1 MTKYLVGTI
10 TLGCF
15 FGSFLLV
22 LLQNLLSGATEEIL
36 SDGIITAVFGLG
48 TFANLI
54 AYKKTSN
61 KKTSKPKNNA
71 QSTTPA
77 HSPSY
82 AETFHEEEI
91 RRLNARVNELEQQNS
106 RLLSELASTPRGS
119 SLQNVPTR
127 TQTQPLRQVACASA
141 PKAPNTENKK
151 LSEILCN
158 IPKEIVDLLW
168 FSNGSRKNY
177 RKETNEFN
185 FSFAGHTQRI
195 ITTSIS
201 EPSAIDIN
209 LPLSDLLFSPPP
221 LGYYP
226 SYERLTP
233 QERTAYLNWLSDITV
248 PIDIGYVFI
257 FYYGLERHLFFG
269 NAEDALATIFILRQF
284 HNNSSFLDYSGDAI
298 ILYALI
304 HKKWE
309 ILLNLIPEQLS
320 DDMRLF
326 TMALVNN
333 SFSAQDIMESYR
345 SFGFENN
352 RYIKN
357 EPELFLFTLEDLL
370 IEQFSTPSFPVD
382 PEDFK
387 SAHGTVSLMLANY
400 SLLPEQ
406 RFFSLPDISTSPR
419 VHDKINELLV
429 NTHESVKI
437 KLREQRKRQKVSS
450 NSLP

>member
-1 MTKYLVGTI
+1 MTRYLVGTI
-10 TLGCF
+10 TWGVFLGF
-15 FGSFLLV
+15 FLLV
-22 LLQNLLSGATEEIL
+22 FLPLLFSGMVEGTICV
-36 SDGIITAVFGLG
+36 GIIVAVCAFG
-48 TFANLI
+48 TFSNLI
-54 AYKKTSN
+54 AYKKTS
-61 KKTSKPKNNA
+61 KAKNNTP
-71 QSTTPA
+71 STTSA
-77 HSPSY
+77 RSPSY

-91 RRLNARVNELEQQNS
+91 QRLNARINELEKQNAS
-106 RLLSELASTPRGS
+106 LLSELANTP
-119 SLQNVPTR
+119 QNVPTR
-127 TQTQPLRQVACASA
+127 TQTQPLRQVTSVPA

-151 LSEILCN
+151 LSEILRN

-168 FSNGSRKNY
+168 FSNGSLKNY

-185 FSFAGHTQRI
+185 FSFAGHNQRI

-233 QERTAYLNWLSDITV
+233 QERTAYLNWLTDITA

-333 SFSAQDIMESYR
+333 SFSAQYIMESYR

-357 EPELFLFTLEDLL
+357 EPELLLSTLEDLL

-382 PEDFK
+382 HEEFK
-387 SAHGTVSLMLANY
+387 SAQGTVSLMLANY

-406 RFFSLPDISTSPR
+406 RFFALPDISTSPR

-437 KLREQRKRQKVSS
+437 KLREQRKKQKTTS
-450 NSLP
+450 NA

>member
-61 KKTSKPKNNA
+61 KKKSKPNSN
-71 QSTTPA
+71 SPNTPTA
-77 HSPSY
+77 PAPSY

-106 RLLSELASTPRGS
+106 RFLSELANTP
-119 SLQNVPTR
+119 QNVPTR
-127 TQTQPLRQVACASA
+127 TQPLKQVSSVPA

-233 QERTAYLNWLSDITV
+233 QERTAYLNWLTDITV

-304 HKKWE
+304 HKKWK

-326 TMALVNN
+326 VMALVNHSLN
-333 SFSAQDIMESYR
+333 AQDIMASYR
-345 SFGFENN
+345 NFGFENN

-357 EPELFLFTLEDLL
+357 EPELFLSTLEDLL
-370 IEQFSTPSFPVD
+370 IERFSTPSSPVD
-382 PEDFK
+382 LEDFK

-419 VHDKINELLV
+419 IHDKINELLV

-437 KLREQRKRQKVSS
+437 KLREQRKKQRTSS
-450 NSLP
+450 NA